1 MSNKVS
7 KFVLASLVA
16 VGATAAL
23 GGLSRVPYQSDRS
36 ASAVLRLAWRTR
48 GVRIE
53 ECRQLTEEELAN
65 LPQHMRRSE
74 VCEGRLIPYRLSVD
88 VDGITLLNTEI
99 RPAGAREDR
108 PLYVFQDLRLA
119 PGPHDVSV
127 VFVREGEIDPETEA
141 GAATPARLEFRG
153 QIEFA
158 IREIALITYDAE
170 RKELI
175 HRSGE

>member
-1 MSNKVS
+1 MSNKGS
-7 KFVLASLVA
+7 RLVLAVLVA
-16 VGATAAL
+16 VAATAAL

-36 ASAVLRLAWRTR
+36 ASAVLRLAWRAR

-74 VCEGRLIPYRLSVD
+74 VCEGRLIPYRLTVD
-88 VDGITLLNTEI
+88 VDGTTMVNTEI

-108 PLYVFQDLRLA
+108 PLYVSQDLRLA

-127 VFVREGEIDPETEA
+127 VFVREGEIGPDAEA
-141 GAATPARLEFRG
+141 GAATPARLEFHE

-158 IREIALITYDAE
+158 VREIALITYDTE
-170 RKELI
+170 RKELV
-175 HRSGE
+175 RKRGR